1 MAFVFAHSL
10 FLCVMEHPSL
20 TPRRFYHECLFLN
33 VLNVFG
39 MCAEGT
45 WHFMPSE
52 FARGENV
59 NADTVISNIC
69 FRITR
74 VSLLNIRI
82 RTVIE
87 CGYHP
92 LSTYEVIGG
101 LDYYLN
107 LYERLNNVV
116 ITICKLK

>member
-1 MAFVFAHSL
+1 
-10 FLCVMEHPSL
+10 
-20 TPRRFYHECLFLN
+20 
-33 VLNVFG
+33 
-39 MCAEGT
+39 
-45 WHFMPSE
+45 MPSE
-52 FARGENV
+52 FARSENV

-74 VSLLNIRI
+74 VSLLNISI

-87 CGYHP
+87 CGYYP

-107 LYERLNNVV
+107 LYERLNNAV